1 LLVLYFMLGHQESGW
16 VRQLR
21 LELRRLESDDKAS
34 PDSFAAMSQYF
45 VSPRDRSA
53 GARLPGFLNSPD
65 KFAKAV
71 LLLSTLYLLW
81 RVTAEFADELSAVT
95 DSIFEGYS
103 FWLYSAAFSAI
114 VIVALSH
121 RHCSATESQRYSDS
135 LIIVSNALTDGFE
148 PPSRFGKL
156 VHFIRR
162 PIIFASSG
170 VAFLCLALPW
180 AYRDFGGRIFGYE
193 WLLRHDR
200 GNHWIGAAG
209 QAMDLDIFRE
219 VRLEI
224 LMALFFLA
232 LCMLCELRLPMGG
245 LRLSKTLR
253 GIRNLAAVIVLF
265 LSIDYLVFMEI
276 LESERF
282 DVLHMLQESQGSMIF
297 YNPAPGYWTFT
308 ALCVALSAL
317 SLSGFEAE
325 S

>member
-1 LLVLYFMLGHQESGW
+1 
-16 VRQLR
+16 
-21 LELRRLESDDKAS
+21 
-34 PDSFAAMSQYF
+34 
-45 VSPRDRSA
+45 
-53 GARLPGFLNSPD
+53 
-65 KFAKAV
+65 
-71 LLLSTLYLLW
+71 
-81 RVTAEFADELSAVT
+81 
-95 DSIFEGYS
+95 
-103 FWLYSAAFSAI
+103 
-114 VIVALSH
+114 
-121 RHCSATESQRYSDS
+121 
-135 LIIVSNALTDGFE
+135 
-148 PPSRFGKL
+148 
-156 VHFIRR
+156 
-162 PIIFASSG
+162 
-170 VAFLCLALPW
+170 
-180 AYRDFGGRIFGYE
+180 
-193 WLLRHDR
+193 
-200 GNHWIGAAG
+200 
-209 QAMDLDIFRE
+209 MDLDIFRE